1 MNKVKVSK
9 EKLNEK
15 IKQELLEKIK
25 TGSGNTWN
33 PQPGDFIAGTVLGV
47 DVKKG
52 KIGKKTTETK
62 LCTLET
68 LEGVKLGVWMKTVI
82 ENRFNELNIQIGD
95 IVGIQY
101 EGKKKN
107 YHNYNVVKH

>member
-1 MNKVKVSK
+1 MKRVKVSM
-9 EKLNEK
+9 EIMSEQ

-33 PQPGDFIAGTVLGV
+33 PQPGDFIAGTVLLI
-47 DVKKG
+47 DEKKST
-52 KIGKKTTETK
+52 IGKKRTSTK

-68 LEGVKLGVWMKTVI
+68 LEGVKIGIWMKTVI
-82 ENRFNELNIQIGD
+82 ENRFNELNVKIGD

-101 EGKKKN
+101 MGKKKN
-107 YHNYNVVKH
+107 YHMYNVVKH